1 MPLYCGIDL
10 HSNNSV
16 ISIIDDSDR
25 VIQEKRL
32 DNDLNTIHAFLQPYQ
47 QDIEGVVVESTYN
60 WYWLVDGLM
69 DYGYPVHLANTLAIQ
84 QYNGIKHTN
93 DQTDARYLAHLLRLG
108 ILPTGFIYPKTMRA
122 IRDLLR
128 RRLLLV
134 RQKTAQLLS
143 LQSTINRHT
152 GIRLSSLKVKQLTPE
167 TLRDYLP
174 DPSLYFC
181 ALQSHQLFN
190 QLRQQVKK
198 IEEYAL
204 IHYC

>member
-93 DQTDARYLAHLLRLG
+93 DQTDARYLAHLLR
-108 ILPTGFIYPKTMRA
+108 Y
-122 IRDLLR
+122 
-128 RRLLLV
+128 
-134 RQKTAQLLS
+134 
-143 LQSTINRHT
+143 
-152 GIRLSSLKVKQLTPE
+152 
-167 TLRDYLP
+167 
-174 DPSLYFC
+174 
-181 ALQSHQLFN
+181 
-190 QLRQQVKK
+190 
-198 IEEYAL
+198 
-204 IHYC
+204 